1 MIYDVDDGNSRV
13 LLDLLLKTMQV
24 PLLDVLEA
32 ALSDLLDNLLIHT

>member
-1 MIYDVDDGNSRV
+1 MIYDVDDRNSRV

-24 PLLDVLEA
+24 PLLDVLDA